1 MVHTRFSSDLLSD
14 DCGLRSWLDRPNG
27 AASHPG
33 LRSLDRTGPRRFPDI
48 GLRILSSS
56 PRLVVLVRKKAQGKG
71 RTIGGLSGE
80 MSSKSPECGATL
92 PNLERPPNAERRT
105 PNVER
110 VSCLRPLTFDVVRS
124 LLRERRGASG

>member
-110 VSCLRPLTFDVVRS
+110 
-124 LLRERRGASG
+124 